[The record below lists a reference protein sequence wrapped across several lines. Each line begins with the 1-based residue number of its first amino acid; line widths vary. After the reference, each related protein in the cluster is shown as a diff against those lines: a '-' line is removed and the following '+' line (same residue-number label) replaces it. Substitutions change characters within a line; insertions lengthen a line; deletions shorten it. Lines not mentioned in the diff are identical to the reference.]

1 MQLYSTNRG
10 ELTKADVNLYVFAPL
25 RLPNANVKA
34 TNPSLATQISLERDP
49 AEVKLRGWSARMS
62 ALRGERKDICS
73 CAPSAF

>member
-49 AEVKLRGWSARMS
+49 AEVKLRGRS
-62 ALRGERKDICS
+62 GEVY
-73 CAPSAF
+73 PSG